1 MPYSQNEILAEITK
15 NFAIISNVTVS
26 IFDANR
32 NCVVSG
38 SDNIPFCEAVRKRPE
53 LHKKCHECDK
63 IGFKGCSATKKPY
76 LYHCHMGLVEITAP
90 IMFGDTLIGYIII
103 GQFADDPDK
112 SEIKKAVVNA
122 AREHSFN
129 ADNILTYI
137 DSIPCPGDAY
147 INALS
152 QLVEMCASYIWLKNV
167 MHLNEND
174 LAMEIKL
181 YIINHLNEDLSVD
194 VMCNKYG
201 LSKTALY
208 QLFKK
213 TFGSGMVQVIR
224 SERINLAKELLKT
237 EKMSVNEVAMQVGI
251 PDANYFTRTF
261 KAVTGTTPKE
271 YAKNI
276 NLPHDVDYWK

>member
-15 NFAIISNVTVS
+15 NFAVISNVTVS

-90 IMFGDTLIGYIII
+90 IMFGNTLIGYVII
-103 GQFADDPDK
+103 GQFADQPNK
-112 SEIKKAVVNA
+112 SEIKKEVVEA
-122 AREHSFN
+122 SKKYGFN
-129 ADNILTYI
+129 VDNLLTYV
-137 DSIPCPGDAY
+137 DDIPCPGDAY

-152 QLVEMCASYIWLKNV
+152 QLVEMCAGYIWLKNI
-167 MHLNEND
+167 MQLSGSD
-174 LAMEIKL
+174 LAMEIRL
-181 YIINHLNEDLSVD
+181 YIAGHLCEDLSVD
-194 VMCNKYG
+194 ALCNKYG
-201 LSKTALY
+201 LSQTALY

-213 TFGSGMVQVIR
+213 SFGVSVVQIIR
-224 SERINLAKELLKT
+224 LERVNKAKELLSEAKF
-237 EKMSVNEVAMQVGI
+237 SIGEVAQQVGI

-261 KAVTGTTPKE
+261 KAITGKTPKE
-271 YAKNI
+271 YAKSF
-276 NLPHDVDYWK
+276 

>member
-103 GQFADDPDK
+103 GQFADDPEK

-137 DSIPCPGDAY
+137 DSIPCPGDVY

>member
-15 NFAIISNVTVS
+15 NFAVISNVTVS

-103 GQFADDPDK
+103 GQFADQPDK
-112 SEIKKAVVNA
+112 SEIKKAVADTANKYG
-122 AREHSFN
+122 FN
-129 ADNILTYI
+129 ADNLLTYV
-137 DSIPCPGDAY
+137 DEIPCPGDAY

-152 QLVEMCASYIWLKNV
+152 QLVEMCAGYIWLKNV
-167 MHLNEND
+167 LKLSESD
-174 LAMEIKL
+174 LAMEIRL
-181 YIINHLNEDLSVD
+181 YIVGHLCEDLSVD
-194 VMCNKYG
+194 ALCNKYG
-201 LSKTALY
+201 LSQTALY

-213 TFGSGMVQVIR
+213 SFGVSVVQIIR
-224 SERINLAKELLKT
+224 LERVNKAKELLSEAKF
-237 EKMSVNEVAMQVGI
+237 SIGEVAQQVGI

-261 KAVTGTTPKE
+261 KAITGKTPKE
-271 YAKNI
+271 YAKSF
-276 NLPHDVDYWK
+276 